1 MASYKVIYHSLKV
14 QLVVE
19 MMMVVVVCVC
29 VCELRAVI
37 QEPRL
42 TETQP
47 SSKPDFQGHSGY
59 QHPEGK
65 SGVKERGKRLSYGR
79 FFWDQP
85 DITPIQVSLAEVM
98 RNRV

>member
-1 MASYKVIYHSLKV
+1 
-14 QLVVE
+14 
-19 MMMVVVVCVC
+19 MMMAVVVCVYVC

-65 SGVKERGKRLSYGR
+65 SEVKKRGKRLSYGR

-85 DITPIQVSLAEVM
+85 DITSIQVSLADFSPIDTPKC
-98 RNRV
+98 RGD